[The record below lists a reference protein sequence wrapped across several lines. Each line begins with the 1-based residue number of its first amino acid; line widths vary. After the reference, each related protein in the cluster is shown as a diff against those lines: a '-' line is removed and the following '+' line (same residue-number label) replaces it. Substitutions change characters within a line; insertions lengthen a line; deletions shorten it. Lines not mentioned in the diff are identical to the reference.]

1 MGTLTAGGAE
11 LGRAF
16 TGTLSSA
23 DTGTRRVFAGSDG
36 RSVAINGKRNLTL
49 YGTWTGSVA
58 LERSFDGGTN
68 WHNCTLPSGAANA
81 YTGNVS
87 VALEEPEPGVL
98 YALNPA
104 VLTGTLSYRLSG
116 D

>member
-1 MGTLTAGGAE
+1 MGTLIAGGTE

-16 TGTLSSA
+16 TGTLTST
-23 DTGTRRVFAGSDG
+23 DVTRRVMKTADG
-36 RSVAINGKRNLTL
+36 NPVAINGKRNLTL
-49 YGTWTGSVA
+49 FGTWTGAVS

-68 WHNCTLPSGAANA
+68 WHNCTLPSGVANSF
-81 YTGNVS
+81 TGNVS
-87 VALEEPEPGVL
+87 IVFDEPEPGVL

-116 D
+116 G